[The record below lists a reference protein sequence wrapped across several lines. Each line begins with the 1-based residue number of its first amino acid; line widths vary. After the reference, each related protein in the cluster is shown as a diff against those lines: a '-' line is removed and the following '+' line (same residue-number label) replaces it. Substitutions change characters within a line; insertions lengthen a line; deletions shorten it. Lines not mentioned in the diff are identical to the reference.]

1 MYISHKMQK
10 KGNVQ
15 EGSIMK
21 TNQFGILNEWK
32 KQWDQF
38 FGGEF
43 WSGLEPLFNNM
54 QTQMNLYKGENEL
67 LVVLAIPGL
76 ENVENL
82 ELFAHY
88 QTLEVKGKINLD
100 FPGFE
105 LMEEGI
111 FEGNF
116 HREIQLPYSVREDR
130 IEANYENGLLI
141 IHLYR
146 LIPDETKKKVT
157 IKKVGK

>member
-1 MYISHKMQK
+1 MKM
-10 KGNVQ
+10 
-15 EGSIMK
+15 
-21 TNQFGILNEWK
+21 NQFGNLNEWK

-43 WSGLEPLFNNM
+43 WSGFDPLFKNM

-67 LVVLAIPGL
+67 LVVMALPGL

-82 ELFAHY
+82 ELYAHY
-88 QTLEVKGKINLD
+88 QTLEVKGKIILD
-100 FPGFE
+100 FHGFE
-105 LMEEGI
+105 VIEEGI
-111 FEGNF
+111 MEGDF
-116 HREIQLPYSVREDR
+116 QREIQLPYPVREDR

-141 IHLYR
+141 IHLFR

>member
-1 MYISHKMQK
+1 MKSNLF
-10 KGNVQ
+10 GN
-15 EGSIMK
+15 I
-21 TNQFGILNEWK
+21 NDWK

-43 WSGLEPLFNNM
+43 WSGFEPIFKNM

-67 LVVLAIPGL
+67 LVVLALPGL

-82 ELFAHY
+82 ELYAHY
-88 QTLEVKGKINLD
+88 QILEVKGKIILD

-105 LMEEGI
+105 VIEEGI
-111 FEGNF
+111 MEGDF
-116 HREIQLPYSVREDR
+116 QREIQLPYPVREDR

-146 LIPDETKKKVT
+146 LIPDETKKKVP